1 MIMTGQR
8 NASAYLE
15 AKVMSSSREELVPL
29 LYEHLCANLRR
40 AAAQIEAGD
49 IEGKAASL
57 DRASGIVFELLA
69 SLDFEAGGDLAS
81 RLAALY
87 SFFAT
92 EISNAGRTLDR
103 ERLDRVTSMVASL
116 HEAWQQAAA
125 QATGRD
131 RSGGRQRT
139 G

>member
-1 MIMTGQR
+1 MTTGQR

-15 AKVMSSSREELVPL
+15 AKVLSSSREDLVPL

-57 DRASGIVFELLA
+57 ERATAIVFELLA
-69 SLDFEAGGDLAS
+69 SLDFEAGGDLAA

-87 SFFAT
+87 SFFAS
-92 EISNAGRTLDR
+92 EISAASRTLDR
-103 ERLDRVTSMVASL
+103 RSEERR
-116 HEAWQQAAA
+116 
-125 QATGRD
+125 
-131 RSGGRQRT
+131 GGKGGQPWRRA
-139 G
+139 

>member
-1 MIMTGQR
+1 MTGQR

-15 AKVMSSSREELVPL
+15 AKVLSSSREELVPL
-29 LYEHLCANLRR
+29 LYQHLCANLRR
-40 AAAQIEAGD
+40 ATAQIEAGD

-87 SFFAT
+87 SFFAR
-92 EISNAGRTLDR
+92 EIAAVSRTLDR
-103 ERLDRVTSMVASL
+103 PRLERVIGMVESL
-116 HEAWQQAAA
+116 HGAWQQAAA
-125 QATGRD
+125 QAAGQPRGAGR
-131 RSGGRQRT
+131 RAAG
-139 G
+139 

>member
-1 MIMTGQR
+1 MTGQR

-15 AKVMSSSREELVPL
+15 ARVMSSTREVLVPL

-92 EISNAGRTLDR
+92 EISTAGRTLDR
-103 ERLDRVTSMVASL
+103 TRKK
-116 HEAWQQAAA
+116 
-125 QATGRD
+125 GR
-131 RSGGRQRT
+131 GR
-139 G
+139 

>member
-1 MIMTGQR
+1 MIGQR

-15 AKVMSSSREELVPL
+15 AKILSSSREELIPL

-57 DRASGIVFELLA
+57 DRASGIIFELLA

-87 SFFAT
+87 SFFAR
-92 EISNAGRTLDR
+92 EIAEASRTLDR
-103 ERLDRVTSMVASL
+103 PRLERVIGMVESL
-116 HEAWQQAAA
+116 HGAWQQAAA
-125 QATGRD
+125 QTASRSRDAGR
-131 RSGGRQRT
+131 RVGG
-139 G
+139 

>member
-1 MIMTGQR
+1 MTGQR

-15 AKVMSSSREELVPL
+15 ARVMSSTREDLVPL

-92 EISNAGRTLDR
+92 EISTAGRTLDR

-125 QATGRD
+125 QAAGRGKP
-131 RSGGRQRT
+131 GGRQRS

>member
-1 MIMTGQR
+1 MTTGQR

-15 AKVMSSSREELVPL
+15 AKVLSSSREDLVPL

-57 DRASGIVFELLA
+57 ERATAIVFELLA
-69 SLDFEAGGDLAS
+69 SLDFEAGGDLAV

-87 SFFAT
+87 SFFAS
-92 EISNAGRTLDR
+92 EISAASRTLDR
-103 ERLDRVTSMVASL
+103 QRLERVTNMVASL
-116 HEAWQQAAA
+116 HEAWRQAAA
-125 QATGRD
+125 KVKGRAEAD
-131 RSGGRQRT
+131 RGQGAA
-139 G
+139 

>member
-1 MIMTGQR
+1 MTGQR

-15 AKVMSSSREELVPL
+15 AKVLSSSREELVPL

-40 AAAQIEAGD
+40 AAAQIEEGD
-49 IEGKAASL
+49 IEGKAASV
-57 DRASGIVFELLA
+57 DRASAIIFELLA

-87 SFFAT
+87 SFFVR
-92 EISNAGRTLDR
+92 EIAEASRTLDR
-103 ERLDRVTSMVASL
+103 PRLERVIGMVESL
-116 HEAWQQAAA
+116 HGAWRQAAA
-125 QATGRD
+125 QTAGRS
-131 RSGGRQRT
+131 RGVGRRAA